1 MISVCFYF
9 EVHQPF
15 RLKPYDFFRIGKDH
29 SYFDDE
35 KNKQVLRKVSDKCYI
50 PTTNLLLDLIREFK
64 EDFQVS
70 FSISGTAI
78 EQFKLWYPEVLDQFK
93 KLADTGCVE
102 FLSETYY
109 HSLSSLYSEKEFA
122 RQVLKHRKTIRKE
135 LGILPQA
142 FRNTELIY
150 SNQIAHLV
158 RKMGYTL
165 MLMEGVDRLLGWRSP
180 NFMYQSKS
188 EPGLKLLTKNYRL
201 SDDIAF
207 RFSEKTW
214 SDFPLSADKFSNW
227 VHSLAGSGTFVNLFM
242 DFETFGEHQWA
253 ESGVF
258 EFLKHLPSAIN
269 KHPDFKF
276 RTVSCAAER
285 NHSLGE
291 IDTDDPVSWADMERD
306 LSAWL
311 GNSMQKQ
318 AVEALYALEDRVHA
332 MGDEEILDTFGK
344 LQTSDHFYYM
354 CTKYFNDGDVH
365 KYFSPYGSPYEAYVY
380 FMNVLQ
386 DFKQR
391 ITPPKIRAIQSIEV
405 SPSDLVPAI

>member
-15 RLKPYDFFRIGKDH
+15 RLKPYDFFGIGKDH
-29 SYFDDE
+29 TYFDE
-35 KNKQVLRKVSDKCYI
+35 ERNRQILRKVSDKCYI

-64 EDFQVS
+64 EDFQVT

-93 KLADTGCVE
+93 KLADTGYVE

-109 HSLSSLYSEKEFA
+109 HSLSSLYSEKEFS
-122 RQVLKHRKTIRKE
+122 RQVLKHRKTMKKE
-135 LGILPQA
+135 LGVLPQA

-150 SNQIAHLV
+150 SNNIARLV

-207 RFSEKTW
+207 RFSEKNW
-214 SDFPLSADKFSNW
+214 SHFPLNTDKFSRW
-227 VHSLAGSGTFVNLFM
+227 VHSLAGNGNCVNLFM

-253 ESGVF
+253 ESGIF
-258 EFLKHLPSAIN
+258 EFLKYLPSAIR

-276 RTVSCAAER
+276 RTVSNAAER
-285 NHSLGE
+285 SHSLGE
-291 IDTDDPVSWADMERD
+291 IDTEEAVSWADMERD

-311 GNSMQKQ
+311 GNSMQRQ
-318 AVEALYALEDRVHA
+318 AVQALYALEDRVHST
-332 MGDEEILDTFGK
+332 GDEKIIDTFGR

-391 ITPPKIRAIQSIEV
+391 LDAPKLHSVQSKKV
-405 SPSDLVPAI
+405 LPSDFVTAI